1 MMAAESAT
9 QKKGQTAVDISSMDK
24 VIGYRLRRAQHYVFQ
39 QFGERFAQYDLRPS
53 EYSILVL
60 VEDNPGRRQNEIA
73 DVLGIKKANF
83 VVLIRGLVDR
93 GYVELAQPPA
103 DRRAHALY
111 LTEAGKDVTRKIRK
125 TQDEFEAHCIDVL
138 GGVEARD
145 QLIVLLDRLTPGKAR

>member
-1 MMAAESAT
+1 MATAVSAT
-9 QKKGQTAVDISSMDK
+9 RKKGQSEIDVSSMDK

-39 QFGERFAQYDLRPS
+39 QFGERFAKYELRPS

-73 DVLGIKKANF
+73 DVLGVKKANF
-83 VVLIRGLVDR
+83 VALIRGLVER

-111 LTEAGKDVTRKIRK
+111 LTEAGKELTRQIRK

-138 GGVEARD
+138 GGIEARD
-145 QLIVLLDRLTPGKAR
+145 QLMVLLDRLTPHKPR

>member
-9 QKKGQTAVDISSMDK
+9 QKKDQTAVDISSMDK

-39 QFGERFAQYDLRPS
+39 QFGERFAQYELRPS

-73 DVLGIKKANF
+73 DVLGVKKANF
-83 VVLIRGLVDR
+83 VALIRGLVDR

-111 LTEAGKDVTRKIRK
+111 LTAAGKDLTQKIRK